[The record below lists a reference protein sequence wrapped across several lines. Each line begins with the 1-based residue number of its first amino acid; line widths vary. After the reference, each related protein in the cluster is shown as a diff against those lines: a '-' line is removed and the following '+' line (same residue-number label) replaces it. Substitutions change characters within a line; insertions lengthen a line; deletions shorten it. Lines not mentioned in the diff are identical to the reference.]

1 MFRGA
6 VALVA
11 LVARPTGGAPGQNP
25 RKDNPKP
32 GRGLCSTLLNAEAGS
47 EAGNVLLHPYR
58 NSLSKHLMKRAH
70 PKRPWISRFAFLGA
84 AAGVLVATHARAG
97 DDPDPWFGRDKA
109 LHFGASAA
117 LGAGGYGLGSLL
129 FDKRLDAALLG
140 GAVGLGVGAAKE
152 GADAL
157 GLGTPSWRDFTWD
170 VVGTVVGVAL
180 AFGLDVHV
188 FAQKAPQGTGAAAA
202 PAP

>member
-1 MFRGA
+1 
-6 VALVA
+6 
-11 LVARPTGGAPGQNP
+11 
-25 RKDNPKP
+25 
-32 GRGLCSTLLNAEAGS
+32 
-47 EAGNVLLHPYR
+47 
-58 NSLSKHLMKRAH
+58 MKRAH
-70 PKRPWISRFAFLGA
+70 PNRPWISRFAFLGA
-84 AAGVLVATHARAG
+84 AAGVLLATDARAS

-170 VVGTVVGVAL
+170 FVGTVVGVAL
-180 AFGLDVHV
+180 AFGLDVLV
-188 FAQKAPQGTGAAAA
+188 FAQKAPQGTEAAAA